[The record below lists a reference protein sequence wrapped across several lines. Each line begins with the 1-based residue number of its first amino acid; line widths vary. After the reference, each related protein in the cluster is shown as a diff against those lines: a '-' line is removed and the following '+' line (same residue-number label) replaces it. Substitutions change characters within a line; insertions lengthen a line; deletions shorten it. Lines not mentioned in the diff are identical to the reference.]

1 MTKTN
6 VLIVEDEII
15 VAKNTESMLK
25 LLDYDVAGV
34 CISGEQAIK
43 VVAKK
48 NLI

>member
-15 VAKNTESMLK
+15 VAKNIEAMLK
-25 LLDYDVAGV
+25 VLDYDVAGV